1 MKSATYVF
9 ATLHGCIR
17 LTGSSAT
24 SEFRFSLNLIHHE
37 YILHLLAAD
46 RNKPTLTITQIRCC
60 RPISLARRK
69 KASAGRSC
77 SRDPQ
82 GPVSGT
88 LASAPALRQMRPVF
102 RRRRQDCTVRRDS
115 RDRAERP
122 AGGVCELRRHPPFPP
137 ERSPVYRGQGR

>member
-46 RNKPTLTITQIRCC
+46 RNKPTLTITQ
-60 RPISLARRK
+60 SDV
-69 KASAGRSC
+69 AGRF
-77 SRDPQ
+77 RLHGGRKPLPGVVAPGTARVQ
-82 GPVSGT
+82 FQVRLPVLPRFGKCAQFFADVGKIV
-88 LASAPALRQMRPVF
+88 LCVW
-102 RRRRQDCTVRRDS
+102 
-115 RDRAERP
+115 
-122 AGGVCELRRHPPFPP
+122 
-137 ERSPVYRGQGR
+137 